1 MPQDFYPEI
10 RFSGLVK
17 SKTTGQPLKGIQV
30 SIKEVNWIDYTNEK
44 GEFLMFTEE
53 IHQATLRFEDVDSTE
68 HGSYASKD
76 TLLMDPAEEIFLE
89 IELEE
94 E

>member
-1 MPQDFYPEI
+1 MA
-10 RFSGLVK
+10 
-17 SKTTGQPLKGIQV
+17 
-30 SIKEVNWIDYTNEK
+30 DYTNEK
-44 GEFLMFTEE
+44 GEFLLFSEV
-53 IHQATLRFEDVDSTE
+53 IDQATLRFEDVDSSE

-76 TLLMDPAEEIFLE
+76 TLLIEPAEEIFLE